1 MESGKKIYI
10 FTLYEQFVMTTFI
23 GEYSCKVDAKGRIML
38 PAAFKKQVP
47 STISDKFVVK
57 KDIFEKCLVL
67 YPIDEWERQNKLI
80 RSKLNPYNKDH
91 NRFLRNFYRG
101 TSEIVLDSNNRMLI
115 PRRLLELISAHKE
128 VILAGQDGKIEIWAQ
143 NIYDAGA
150 DGEDEFASLAEK
162 IMGGTLNQ
170 QDE

>member
-1 MESGKKIYI
+1 
-10 FTLYEQFVMTTFI
+10 MTTFI

-38 PAAFKKQVP
+38 PSAFKKQMP
-47 STISDKFVVK
+47 SASSDKFVVK
-57 KDIFEKCLVL
+57 KDIFEQCLVL
-67 YPIDEWERQNKLI
+67 YPMDEWERQNKLI
-80 RSKLNPYNKDH
+80 RSRLNPYNKDH

-101 TSEIVLDSNNRMLI
+101 TAELVLDSNNRMLI
-115 PRRLLELISAHKE
+115 PKRLLELIRAKKE

-143 NIYDAGA
+143 DIYVGGA